1 MYPSHLIPRQTK
13 KLSQMDT
20 GSGKTQ
26 VAVLR
31 IQAELAKSR
40 PGRIIWFL
48 ATTVALCT
56 QQFGVLNSQIPG
68 VQIKMLSGSDNVDT
82 WSDVSTWDRF
92 LKNVSIVVSTHQV
105 LLDALSHKFVR
116 MSSLSLIVFDEGT
129 SAPHRSELLA
139 DLI

>member
-1 MYPSHLIPRQTK
+1 
-13 KLSQMDT
+13 MDT

-40 PGRIIWFL
+40 PGMIIWFL

-56 QQFGVLNSQIPG
+56 QQFRVIRSQIPG

-82 WSDVSTWDRF
+82 WSDVLTWNRF
-92 LKNVSIVVSTHQV
+92 LMNVSIVVSTHQV

-116 MSSLSLIVFDEGT
+116 IGTLSLIVFDEGT
-129 SAPHRSELLA
+129 SAPYKFELPA